1 MAAANQTAAPDTAR
15 VVIKKPNWDLDF
27 RSGLTGSQAAY
38 RNWSS
43 GGVNNVTAVAN
54 TVLSGVY
61 LKEKYRYNFNLTLRY
76 GQSRLEDNEFRKS
89 EDIIRFRNQITRQ
102 FDDKRFG
109 TVVNVNFQSQ
119 FDKGFN
125 DDRDKVVSRFLAPAT
140 LTESIGFSFSPVES
154 KFEMDAG
161 IAMKQTLVRDRTLST
176 NYGLDEGNRL
186 MNEAGFSLTFK
197 YEKELMDNVHY
208 TGHLE
213 TFSNV
218 LKKLDSTDLTLINEL
233 SGRIN
238 SNMSANFEFALQ
250 YNDNVSSEI
259 QVKQIFSLGIS
270 YRFI

>member
-1 MAAANQTAAPDTAR
+1 
-15 VVIKKPNWDLDF
+15 
-27 RSGLTGSQAAY
+27 
-38 RNWSS
+38 
-43 GGVNNVTAVAN
+43 
-54 TVLSGVY
+54 
-61 LKEKYRYNFNLTLRY
+61 
-76 GQSRLEDNEFRKS
+76 
-89 EDIIRFRNQITRQ
+89 
-102 FDDKRFG
+102 
-109 TVVNVNFQSQ
+109 
-119 FDKGFN
+119 
-125 DDRDKVVSRFLAPAT
+125 RDKVVSRFLAPAT